1 MVDYRSGI
9 VILGIIIFEIF
20 SVSAIHNDASTFEVN
35 IIGPP
40 EPIIKISVPDN
51 VFFGNLENG
60 QQSDNVRINITN
72 TGTVGVLITPQLID
86 RSEKIFNFTYFA
98 RRTTNPFQKIGSFN
112 FNITAPATGDIRED
126 YIYAKLDLRDFD
138 GIIDKDI
145 PGHKADVR
153 FFAVAA

>member
-1 MVDYRSGI
+1 MKRY
-9 VILGIIIFEIF
+9 ILGFLGVIIFGMLF
-20 SVSAIHNDASTFEVN
+20 VSALHNDVSTFEVN

-40 EPIIKISVPDN
+40 EPIIRISVPDN

-72 TGTVGVLITPQLID
+72 TGTVGVIITPQLID
-86 RSEKIFNFTYFA
+86 KSEKIFNFTYFA
-98 RRTTNPFQKIGSFN
+98 RRTTNPFQRIGGFS
-112 FNITAPATGDIRED
+112 FNITAPATGDVRED

-138 GIIDKDI
+138 GAIDDDI

>member
-1 MVDYRSGI
+1 MAGYRGVI
-9 VILGIIIFEIF
+9 FILGIIVFETF
-20 SVSAIHNDASTFEVN
+20 LVSAIHSDVSAFEVN

-40 EPIIKISVPDN
+40 EPIVKIRVPDN
-51 VFFGNLENG
+51 VFFGDLENG
-60 QQSDNVRINITN
+60 KQSDEIRINITN
-72 TGTVGVLITPQLID
+72 TGTVGVVIIPQLID
-86 RSEKIFNFTYFA
+86 QSEKIFNFAYFA
-98 RRTTNPFQKIGSFN
+98 RRTTNPFQRIGIFN

-153 FFAVAA
+153 FFAVAV

>member
-1 MVDYRSGI
+1 MKRYLLI
-9 VILGIIIFEIF
+9 VLGIIVFEIF
-20 SVSAIHNDASTFEVN
+20 FVSAVHNDVSTFEVN

-51 VFFGNLENG
+51 VFFGDLENG

-72 TGTVGVLITPQLID
+72 TGTVGVIITPQLID
-86 RSEKIFNFTYFA
+86 KSEKIFNFTYFA
-98 RRTTNPFQKIGSFN
+98 RRTTNPFQKVGNFN
-112 FNITAPATGDIRED
+112 FNITAPATGDVRED

-138 GIIDKDI
+138 GVIDNDI
-145 PGHKADVR
+145 LGHKADVR